1 MIILEAVPDQ
11 LSAESVEL
19 QAAILN
25 SQPAFNLIVQHKDF
39 LTPEEIREEN
49 KQNLEEMGEKMLLIK
64 ENGRHIGIITYLP
77 SHPGD
82 KHSWIGLFILHHGRA
97 GQGIG
102 SIALNALE
110 RRLRQENATQ
120 VRLAVQIEN
129 LIGAAFWQ
137 KNGYVIIKS
146 TKDQRGNEVDVY
158 EKLLL

>member
-1 MIILEAVPDQ
+1 
-11 LSAESVEL
+11 
-19 QAAILN
+19 
-25 SQPAFNLIVQHKDF
+25 
-39 LTPEEIREEN
+39 
-49 KQNLEEMGEKMLLIK
+49 MGEKMLLIK
-64 ENGRHIGIITYLP
+64 ENGRYIGIITYLP

-110 RRLRQENATQ
+110 RRLRQENVTQ
-120 VRLAVQIEN
+120 VRLAVQVEN

-158 EKLLL
+158 EKPLL